1 MSFRNYRQR
10 YQYYFYFPQEKEGLS
25 NKSLGNADKSY
36 IFVYHNRNFIC
47 MKTKYTLLA
56 IATFVLSGIF
66 PATAQRNT
74 QPYETQAFSDRIRTI
89 ETRVEGRD
97 LFPPIIELNTGEHI
111 TISFDE
117 FAEDVSYMQY
127 SLIHCNADWRPSD
140 LSDLEYLDGFN
151 TNSIEEYEFS
161 MATFA
166 HYVHYSVTLPNA
178 DVQFKV
184 SGNYVLVVYP
194 ENEPENILLQVC
206 FSVYEN
212 DILVAPSVTS
222 RTDIDYN
229 REHQQVEIT
238 LNANNYRIQNPYNE
252 LKVSVLQNGRRDQEV
267 VVTRPLRAQ
276 GSQIVFAHDRNLIFE
291 AGNEFRRFEMVAT
304 RYAGLGVEKIYYFDP
319 YYHVVLAP
327 SLPRAETSYLYDQTQ
342 NGRFVIRQSG
352 ASDSD
357 TEADYF
363 VVHFTLDSDPIPGG
377 KIYIDGEM
385 THHRYTPYNEMV
397 YNPETG
403 KYEKTL
409 LLKQGSY
416 NYQYLFLP
424 DGAQA
429 ASAAPIEGNYYQTV
443 NEYLVKVYHRPQ
455 GSRYDKLIGIG
466 MGFSGR

>member
-1 MSFRNYRQR
+1 
-10 YQYYFYFPQEKEGLS
+10 
-25 NKSLGNADKSY
+25 
-36 IFVYHNRNFIC
+36 
-47 MKTKYTLLA
+47 MKPVHILRVLLA
-56 IATFVLSGIF
+56 AIVLGS
-66 PATAQRNT
+66 PLALTAQSLSD
-74 QPYETQAFSDRIRTI
+74 QPYETRSFSDRFKTLRTQ
-89 ETRVEGRD
+89 VEGRE
-97 LFPPIIELNTGEHI
+97 LFPPIIDLNTNEHI

-117 FAEDVSYMQY
+117 MTEEVSYLQY
-127 SLIHCNADWRPSD
+127 SLVHCNADWRPSA

-151 TNSIEEYEFS
+151 TNPIEEFDFS

-166 HYVHYSVTLPNA
+166 HYVHYSLTLPNE

-184 SGNYVLVVYP
+184 SGNYVLLVYP
-194 ENEPENILLQVC
+194 ENEPERVLLQVC

-212 DILVAPSVTS
+212 NILVAPSVTS

-229 REHQQVEIT
+229 REHQQVSVT

-252 LKVSVLQNGRRDQEV
+252 LKVSVTQNGRRDNEV
-267 VVTRPLRAQ
+267 IVNRPLRIQ
-276 GSQIVFAHDRNLIFE
+276 GSQIFFDHDRNLIFE

-304 RYAGLGVEKIYYFDP
+304 RYAGLGVSKIYHFDP
-319 YYHVVLAP
+319 YYHVVLTTTE
-327 SLPRAETSYLYDQTQ
+327 PRAETSYLYDKTQ

-352 ASDSD
+352 ANDSD

-385 THHRYTPYNEMV
+385 TNHLYTPYNEMV

-403 KYEKTL
+403 QYEKTL

-424 DGAQA
+424 DGASSA
-429 ASAAPIEGNYYQTV
+429 TAAPVEGNYYQTV
-443 NEYLVKVYHRPQ
+443 NEYLVKVYHRAP
-455 GSRYDKLIGIG
+455 GERYDKLIGIG
-466 MGFSGR
+466 MTYSGR

>member
-1 MSFRNYRQR
+1 MKAIHILQTTIAILI
-10 YQYYFYFPQEKEGLS
+10 LS
-25 NKSLGNADKSY
+25 RA
-36 IFVYHNRNFIC
+36 IP
-47 MKTKYTLLA
+47 A
-56 IATFVLSGIF
+56 IAQPNL
-66 PATAQRNT
+66 
-74 QPYETQAFSDRIRTI
+74 QPYETRTFSDRFRTI
-89 ETRVEGRD
+89 ETHVEGRD
-97 LFPPIIELNTGEHI
+97 LFPPIINLNTGEHI

-117 FAEDVSYMQY
+117 FTENVTYMQY
-127 SLIHCNADWRPSD
+127 SLIHCNADWRPSA
-140 LSDLEYLDGFN
+140 LSELEYLDGFN
-151 TNSIEEYEFS
+151 TNPIEEYEFS

-166 HYVHYSVTLPNA
+166 HYVHYSVTLPND

-212 DILVAPSVTS
+212 DILVAPSITS

-229 REHQQVEIT
+229 REHQQVEVT
-238 LNANNYRIQNPYNE
+238 LNTNNYRIQNPYNE
-252 LKVSVLQNGRRDQEV
+252 LKVSILQNGRRDKEV
-267 VVTRPLRAQ
+267 IVDRPLRVQ
-276 GSQIVFAHDRNLIFE
+276 GNQIVYAHDRNMIFE

-304 RYAGLGVEKIYYFDP
+304 RYAGLGVEKIYHFDP

-327 SLPRAETSYLYDQTQ
+327 STPRAETSYLYDRTQ

-352 ASDSD
+352 SEDSD

-363 VVHFTLDSDPIPGG
+363 VVHFSLDSDPIPGG

-385 THHRYTPYNEMV
+385 TNHQYTPYNEMV

-416 NYQYLFLP
+416 NYQYVFLP
-424 DGAQA
+424 DGASSA
-429 ASAAPIEGNYYQTV
+429 TAAPIEGNYYETV

-455 GSRYDKLIGIG
+455 GERYDKLIGVG
-466 MGFSGR
+466 MGYSGR

>member
-1 MSFRNYRQR
+1 
-10 YQYYFYFPQEKEGLS
+10 
-25 NKSLGNADKSY
+25 
-36 IFVYHNRNFIC
+36 
-47 MKTKYTLLA
+47 MKPVHILRVLLA
-56 IATFVLSGIF
+56 AIVLGS
-66 PATAQRNT
+66 PLALTAQSLSD
-74 QPYETQAFSDRIRTI
+74 QPYETRSFSDRFKTLRTQ
-89 ETRVEGRD
+89 VEGRE
-97 LFPPIIELNTGEHI
+97 LFPPIIDLNTNEHI

-117 FAEDVSYMQY
+117 MTEEVSYLQY
-127 SLIHCNADWRPSD
+127 SLVHCNADWRPSA

-151 TNSIEEYEFS
+151 TNPIEEFDFS

-166 HYVHYSVTLPNA
+166 HYVHYSLTLPNE

-184 SGNYVLVVYP
+184 SGNYVLLVYP
-194 ENEPENILLQVC
+194 ENEPERVLLQVC

-212 DILVAPSVTS
+212 NILVAPSVTS

-229 REHQQVEIT
+229 REHQQVSVT

-252 LKVSVLQNGRRDQEV
+252 LKVSVTQNGRRDNEV
-267 VVTRPLRAQ
+267 IVNRPLRIQ
-276 GSQIVFAHDRNLIFE
+276 GSQIFFDHDRNLIFE

-304 RYAGLGVEKIYYFDP
+304 RYAGLGVANIYHFDP
-319 YYHVVLAP
+319 YYHVELTPVK
-327 SLPRAETSYLYDQTQ
+327 PRSESSYLYDQTQ

-385 THHRYTPYNEMV
+385 TNHLYTPYNEMV
-397 YNPETG
+397 YNPQTEQ
-403 KYEKTL
+403 YEKTL

-424 DGAQA
+424 DGARTA
-429 ASAAPIEGNYYQTV
+429 TAAPVEGNYYQTV
-443 NEYLVKVYHRPQ
+443 NEYLVKVYHRAP
-455 GSRYDKLIGIG
+455 GERYDRLIGIG
-466 MGFSGR
+466 MSYSGR